1 MDYVEEGTKEEGDS
15 RHRVL
20 LDNDGISP
28 GENDVNL
35 EGSVGKDMKTY
46 EIDFGGHAK
55 RVC

>member
-20 LDNDGISP
+20 LDNYGISP
-28 GENDVNL
+28 RENDVNL